1 MGATTRFANAF
12 RMSDRAWKRHA
23 NPWSVW
29 TRFAAIPLMVLA
41 IWARAWLGWW
51 CLVPIAAVIV
61 WLWLNPHV
69 FRAVEAPTS
78 WTAKGIHGERLW
90 LTERARVPAEYR
102 PVLRLFVVIAGAGF
116 AILAYGLIRL
126 EIWPTVFGASLIV
139 LGQLW
144 RIDRLGLL
152 YEEFTRVDARA
163 TPRGDGDVRR

>member
-1 MGATTRFANAF
+1 MGATTGIANAF
-12 RMSDRAWKRHA
+12 RMSDEAWKRHA

-29 TRFAAIPLMVLA
+29 TRFAAIPLMILA

-69 FRAVEAPTS
+69 FPAVAAPTG
-78 WTAKGIHGERLW
+78 WAAKGIYGERLW
-90 LTERARVPAEYR
+90 LKERARVPAAYR
-102 PVLRLFVVIAGAGF
+102 PVLRLFVFVAGAGF

-152 YEEFTRVDARA
+152 YEELTRADARD
-163 TPRGDGDVRR
+163 TPRRGR